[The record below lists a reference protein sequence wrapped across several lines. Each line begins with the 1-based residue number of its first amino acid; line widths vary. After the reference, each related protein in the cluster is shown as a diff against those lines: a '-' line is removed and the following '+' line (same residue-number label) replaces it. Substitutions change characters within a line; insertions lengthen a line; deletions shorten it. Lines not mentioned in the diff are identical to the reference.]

1 MERAEV
7 ALRSSSGVS
16 VSPEGVQ
23 AADACAAGAL
33 AGVAILN
40 PLAAE
45 IAQVLLDLGGAA
57 HRDLVVAH
65 VAKQRGVYRPSEA
78 LKRELDTAFNA
89 YCGGANDP
97 RAPNLL
103 HLPYGP
109 DSQRWALTD
118 QAYALLRGGPGSGPG
133 RGWRGWAR

>member
-7 ALRSSSGVS
+7 ALRSSG
-16 VSPEGVQ
+16 EAGVQ
-23 AADACAAGAL
+23 VVGAPAISAL

-45 IAQVLLDLGGAA
+45 IAQALLDLGGAA
-57 HRDLVVAH
+57 HRDLVVAY
-65 VAKQRGVYRPSEA
+65 VAKQRGFYRPSEA
-78 LKRELDTAFNA
+78 LKRELDAAFNA
-89 YCGGANDP
+89 YCGGASDP

-118 QAYALLRGGPGSGPG
+118 QAYALLRSSTGAGQRG
-133 RGWRGWAR
+133 RAR